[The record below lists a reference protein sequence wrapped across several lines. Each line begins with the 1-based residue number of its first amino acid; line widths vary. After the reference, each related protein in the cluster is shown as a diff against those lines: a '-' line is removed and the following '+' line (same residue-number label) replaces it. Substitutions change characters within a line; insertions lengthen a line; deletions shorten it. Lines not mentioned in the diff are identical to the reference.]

1 MEAGMGSEQMQE
13 RERPSR
19 HGKIL
24 GQFLSAVADAGRR
37 EVSDGVL
44 VDMCSTC
51 AFRDGAMPNQM
62 AATGLVAFKI
72 VMGIDTDQ
80 FACHHGMKDGTPQKI
95 CAGYALAKL
104 APWSIIQAE
113 GAKLR
118 ERMDAASGPDEV
130 RSAFDAWLN
139 EVDPDRKLDDYALA
153 RLFAR
158 DAGRLALAQALR
170 NAPTEAGGEGEGGG
184 NG

>member
-1 MEAGMGSEQMQE
+1 MVGEIKPE

-19 HGKIL
+19 YGVTL
-24 GQFLSAVADAGRR
+24 GQFLSAVADAGRK
-37 EVSDGVL
+37 EVPEVVI

-72 VMGIDTDQ
+72 VMGIDSDE
-80 FACHHGMKDGTPQKI
+80 FACHHGMKEGVPQKR

-104 APWSIIQAE
+104 APWADIQAE

-118 ERMDAASGPDEV
+118 ERMDTASGPDEI
-130 RSAFDAWLN
+130 RAAFDRWLD
-139 EVDPDRKLDDYALA
+139 EVDPERKLDDYALA

-158 DAGRLALAQALR
+158 DAGRRALA
-170 NAPTEAGGEGEGGG
+170 EAGKEVGRG
-184 NG
+184 